1 MSVEELELL
10 RKKAKNRVLIG
21 ICITIILMLV
31 LYALTKIV
39 QLIMIGLVLGIII
52 TIIISNKPT
61 KDFNDSFKKMFVLKS
76 LKNTFEN
83 LIYNPDKGLEES
95 IIRET
100 QMMNMGDRYSSN
112 DFVSGLYK
120 NINVKQADVHIEEE
134 HETTDS
140 DGDTHTTWVTIFR
153 GRWMI
158 FDFNKKFKADLQV
171 CQKTFS
177 NARVSNWGSENKFKK
192 VMMEDQLFNKIFRIY
207 AQSEHEA
214 FYILTP
220 SLMEKIKKLEENIN
234 GHLLMCF
241 IDNKLHVGIYD
252 NKDSFEH
259 SIFTKIDE
267 AKVLE
272 SISKDIKL
280 ITNFVDELD
289 LDNDLFIR
297 GGV

>member
-112 DFVSGLYK
+112 DFISGLYK

-134 HETTDS
+134 HQTTDS

-177 NARVSNWGSENKFKK
+177 NARVSNWGRENKFKK